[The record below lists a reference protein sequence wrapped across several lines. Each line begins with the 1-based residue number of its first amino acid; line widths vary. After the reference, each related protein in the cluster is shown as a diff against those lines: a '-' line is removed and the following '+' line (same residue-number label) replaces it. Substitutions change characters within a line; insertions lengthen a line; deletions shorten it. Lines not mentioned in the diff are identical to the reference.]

1 MQAHL
6 LPDASTNGFR
16 MNGLTNGVPK
26 PLSNGV
32 LAPVASQGVG
42 KLTENGIGGPPDHH
56 ENHINGDRSEY
67 AHTAKEPACL
77 NGFNQMPPEIQ
88 HITQGY
94 LRLSRLIER
103 SAQECWNGLRD
114 VVETLSEIDLPP
126 QPQSAIA
133 LHGRIQPNGT
143 TSGDQSK
150 ENLNKK
156 DRLLS
161 FAQDQRAIL
170 IKLLVLSQW
179 GSNARD
185 IQKVID
191 LHSWIVGQRIQYT
204 AASDFIGFMKRD
216 LGLAQIPNP
225 DLKTALEVLSTQRVS
240 SFPDVGYSVEKAV
253 KPRHML
259 KTLRLI
265 NNILC
270 ARMILHES
278 LPSRFH
284 TYKVHDGRITFSV
297 ASEFEADLSIAD
309 DDPASQFY
317 FVDFRF
323 TFEPCTNTFDGR
335 LLDNIADRA
344 NDVLK
349 HTGLAG
355 FYDFLHDLTLS
366 YKINILH
373 RQAQEL
379 ARGRW
384 SEDLRIELI
393 HRTLVVQYWTNRP
406 GGKSWVEIGIKN
418 ERRKADAS
426 SDEKVADLDVRWIR
440 DSKPVDDVDIEL
452 DAQVLSLEDI
462 LHQVTALHASH
473 ILDSI
478 YSNLLKSPLYGQGQL
493 SLELST
499 SFFEPQDCKLEL
511 QFTKSKQVVLT
522 LEAVSGA
529 TVLKPASARFGRT
542 ESELGRSKNLV
553 DEATQKILQ
562 LRCLTAEQDLL
573 SAAAGVGWEILRAF
587 RLSPTDL
594 KTLFNER
601 ALRHI
606 FLRWTSWEP
615 GFMLAVTQG
624 VDADRYWLV
633 HTENLKSLV
642 NSPLVATPLG
652 TCNTSLKSDTP
663 YDDLLML
670 AKYSS
675 GYITLKANASY
686 LETLS
691 VRKVLPQIPPFTPDY
706 KLPNIS
712 FEFQSAKLRQ
722 TLEQESRPTGGTK
735 DLLRLDCSNAP
746 GEIWIRETISVGFS
760 GLHSDTQEAIVIAK
774 GHTDAPIDV
783 LRYIKAHISNT
794 TIKLHPLT
802 GDFSIRLMSPVGKP
816 IIDQL
821 IDSLFQLETLL
832 ACVTTIKRH
841 TSLTVQS
848 ISTLHTSFLYH
859 KSPRA
864 DLGAVIHFAT
874 SAMALRLEFI
884 PKQLNPHTRIA
895 PQLTHHLAKRS
906 QQLQSN
912 LSTFIPLLAFSLP
925 LLTLFDE
932 LQSQQDLP
940 NPQHAATKSQILPS
954 VHILVRDPK
963 MYGIQYFGPS
973 AVADPG
979 SGASNPPSTML
990 ARFEIFPTEHKTGVI
1005 WVLRPAIEEY
1015 ESYTRKSYCSQELK
1029 DRLRAE
1035 VFGRRDPD
1043 QGWQGLDTGASC
1055 PIDQPERLLR
1065 KVDEVIRAWV
1075 KEVSEEGSDGAQ
1087 HINAENGGAANKS
1100 KDEQKAQ
1107 AHTQAP
1113 SQTRPTGSTNQQKTK
1128 PGGTANGKAN
1138 GVGTGGK
1145 SNAQKA
1151 NEVITLD

>member
-1 MQAHL
+1 VQARL
-6 LPDASTNGFR
+6 QPDASTNGFR

-32 LAPVASQGVG
+32 LAPAALQSVG
-42 KLTENGIGGPPDHH
+42 KLTENGIGGSPDHH
-56 ENHINGDRSEY
+56 KNHINGDRSDH
-67 AHTAKEPACL
+67 AHTAKEPLRL
-77 NGFNQMPPEIQ
+77 NGFKQMPPEIQ

-103 SAQECWNGLRD
+103 SAQECWNALRD
-114 VVETLSEIDLPP
+114 VVEKLSEIDLPP
-126 QPQSAIA
+126 QPPSAVA
-133 LHGRIQPNGT
+133 PHGKIQPNGT
-143 TSGDQSK
+143 ASGDQSR

-240 SFPDVGYSVEKAV
+240 SFPNVGYAVEKKV
-253 KPRHML
+253 TPKHML
-259 KTLRLI
+259 KTLRSI
-265 NNILC
+265 NHILC
-270 ARMILHES
+270 ARMTLHET

-284 TYKVHDGRITFSV
+284 TYRVHDGRVTFSV

-309 DDPASQFY
+309 DDPTSQFF

-323 TFEPCTNTFDGR
+323 TFEPCTNIFDGR

-344 NDVLK
+344 NDVLQ
-349 HTGLAG
+349 HAGLAG

-373 RQAQEL
+373 RQAKEL

-384 SEDLRIELI
+384 SEDLRVELI

-406 GGKSWVEIGIKN
+406 GGKSWVEIGIKS
-418 ERRKADAS
+418 ERRKQNES
-426 SDEKVADLDVRWIR
+426 PHEKVADLDVRWIR
-440 DSKPVDDVDIEL
+440 DGKPVDDVDIEL
-452 DAQVLSLEDI
+452 DAQVLSVHDI
-462 LHQVTALHASH
+462 LHQVTALHASY

-478 YSNLLKSPLYGQGQL
+478 YSNLLERPLYAQSHL

-499 SFFEPQDCKLEL
+499 SFFDPRDCKLEL
-511 QFTKSKQVVLT
+511 QFTKSKHVVFT

-529 TVLKPASARFGRT
+529 AVLKPASARFGRA
-542 ESELGRSKNLV
+542 EIELGRSKNMV

-562 LRCLTAEQDLL
+562 LRCLTVEQDLS
-573 SAAAGVGWEILRAF
+573 SAAISVGWEILRAF
-587 RLSPTDL
+587 RPSPTDL
-594 KTLFNER
+594 KALFNGR
-601 ALRHI
+601 ALRHL
-606 FLRWTSWEP
+606 FLRWKSWEP

-624 VDADRYWLV
+624 RDDDRYWLV

-642 NSPLVATPLG
+642 TSPLVATPLG
-652 TCNTSLKSDTP
+652 TCQTCLKSDTP
-663 YDDLLML
+663 YNDLSLL
-670 AKYSS
+670 AHYSS

-691 VRKVLPQIPPFTPDY
+691 IRKIVPPIPPFAPNC
-706 KLPNIS
+706 KLPSLS

-722 TLEQESRPTGGTK
+722 TLEEGSRPTDGTK
-735 DLLRLDCSNAP
+735 DLLGRDSSGP
-746 GEIWIRETISVGFS
+746 SGEIWIRETISVSFA
-760 GLHSDTQEAIVIAK
+760 GLHSEKQEAIVMAK
-774 GHTDAPIDV
+774 GHSDAPVDV
-783 LRYIKAHISNT
+783 LRYIKACTADT
-794 TIKLHPLT
+794 TIKLYPLT
-802 GDFSIRLMSPVGKP
+802 GDFVIQLMSPVGRP

-821 IDSLFQLETLL
+821 IDRLFQLETLL
-832 ACVTTIKRH
+832 ACVTIIKRH
-841 TSLTVQS
+841 TSLTIQS
-848 ISTLHTSFLYH
+848 ISTLHASFLYH
-859 KSPRA
+859 RSPPA
-864 DLGAVIHFAT
+864 DLGATIHFAT
-874 SAMALRLEFI
+874 SAMPLRLEFT

-895 PQLTHHLAKRS
+895 SQLTRHLAKRP
-906 QQLQSN
+906 QLLPSN
-912 LSTFIPLLAFSLP
+912 LATFIPLLAFSLP

-932 LQSQQDLP
+932 LQSRQGLP
-940 NPQHAATKSQILPS
+940 SPQHPPTGSYIPPS

-963 MYGIQYFGPS
+963 MYGIQYFKPL
-973 AVADPG
+973 AVADRG
-979 SGASNPPSTML
+979 SGASNPPSTVL

-1005 WVLRPAIEEY
+1005 WILRPAIEEY
-1015 ESYTRKSYCSQELK
+1015 ESYTHKSYCSQELK

-1035 VFGRRDPD
+1035 VFGRRDPG

-1055 PIDQPERLLR
+1055 PIDRPQRLLR
-1065 KVDEVIRAWV
+1065 KVDEVIRAWAQ
-1075 KEVSEEGSDGAQ
+1075 EVSEEGPDDAP
-1087 HINAENGGAANKS
+1087 HPNAGNGGTADKS
-1100 KDEQKAQ
+1100 KEEQKTQ
-1107 AHTQAP
+1107 SHTQAL
-1113 SQTRPTGSTNQQKTK
+1113 SQTRPTGSTNQQKIR
-1128 PGGTANGKAN
+1128 PGGTATGKAN